1 MYKCSSKII
10 KKGGEKSDEVRR
22 SSSSKKSDEVR
33 RSSSSKKRDAPS
45 SSSSANN
52 SNTRKA
58 ARKKRSD
65 LSERSGSRSPTKY
78 CEKTDMEEAPMI
90 RGKGKEPWGCPRVP
104 EFITPRQLKALS
116 DKHYARTSTHLHI
129 KKKGGNSNKYLMK
142 INKIKETLKLLKK
155 NKVKNKVK
163 ITKLNKSIEGL
174 KKKRMLSEKKR
185 KLKNHNYHIVILS
198 YYHIVILS

>member
-10 KKGGEKSDEVRR
+10 KKGGQ
-22 SSSSKKSDEVR
+22 KSDEVR

-52 SNTRKA
+52 SDTR
-58 ARKKRSD
+58 RESRVKRSD
-65 LSERSGSRSPTKY
+65 MRERSGSKSPTEY
-78 CEKTDMEEAPMI
+78 CKGPDMKQASMI
-90 RGKGKEPWGCPRVP
+90 HGNALVGKGKAPWKCPEVP
-104 EFITPRQLKALS
+104 PFMTARQWTTLSKDYYLGKKNQERFPTYVPVNQRQLL
-116 DKHYARTSTHLHI
+116 RI
-129 KKKGGNSNKYLMK
+129 KNKGGNSNKYLMK

-174 KKKRMLSEKKR
+174 KKKENVKR
-185 KLKNHNYHIVILS
+185 KKTKAKKS
-198 YYHIVILS
+198 